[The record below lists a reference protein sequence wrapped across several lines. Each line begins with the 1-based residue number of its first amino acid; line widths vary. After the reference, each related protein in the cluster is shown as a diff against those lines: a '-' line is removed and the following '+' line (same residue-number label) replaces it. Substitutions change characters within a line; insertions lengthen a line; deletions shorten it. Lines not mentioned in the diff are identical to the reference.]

1 MSGALLAGVTRG
13 PAALPVG
20 HARSLSPPPHFWVL
34 QVLLPSSPALCAS
47 VRRSRREDNALEL
60 VMLDFALGLMI
71 PAQVLTLIIPVF

>member
-20 HARSLSPPPHFWVL
+20 HARSPPPHFWVL
-34 QVLLPSSPALCAS
+34 QVLLPSPPALCAS

-71 PAQVLTLIIPVF
+71 PAQVLTLVIPVF